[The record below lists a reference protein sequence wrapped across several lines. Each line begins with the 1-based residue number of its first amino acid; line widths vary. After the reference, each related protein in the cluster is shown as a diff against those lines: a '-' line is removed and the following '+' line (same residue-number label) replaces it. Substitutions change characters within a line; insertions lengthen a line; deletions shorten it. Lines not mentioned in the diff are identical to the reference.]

1 MAYRLAVGYAM
12 MDMTQAR
19 LHAVARSDIGRAR
32 AVNEDSLCVDERL
45 GLLLVADGLGG
56 HIAGEVASQKA
67 LATIRNYLAE
77 CEKRDPP
84 PGEISWEVDDEDRTW
99 DDKPNPAT
107 DLLNAAIQRSNQSIY
122 SLNRQQGFQDGQ
134 GMGTTLVGLWHY
146 GARNEA
152 LCFNIGDSRLYRYRQ
167 GRMRQL
173 SKDHT
178 MYQQCLDHGHT
189 GIPPHNHILL
199 RALGLARRVNCDM
212 ERYTLKR
219 GDLFLLCS
227 DGLTS
232 MVSDEIIL
240 AFITTA
246 TGGAALEPVCERLV
260 NLANENGGTDNITL
274 ILARYE

>member
-1 MAYRLAVGYAM
+1 MPST
-12 MDMTQAR
+12 TQAR

-45 GLLLVADGLGG
+45 GLMLVADGLGG
-56 HIAGEVASQKA
+56 HSAGEVASQKA
-67 LATIRNYLAE
+67 LTTIRSYLGE
-77 CEKRDPP
+77 CEKRDPT
-84 PGEISWEVDDEDRTW
+84 PGGISWEVDDEDRTW
-99 DDKPNPAT
+99 DDKPNPAM
-107 DLLNAAIQRSNQSIY
+107 DLLNAAIQQSNQSIY

-146 GARNEA
+146 GSRNEA

-178 MYQQCLDHGHT
+178 MYQQILDHEHT
-189 GIPPHNHILL
+189 SIPPHNHILL
-199 RALGLARRVNCDM
+199 RALGLAPRVNCDM

-240 AFITTA
+240 AVITTA
-246 TGGAALEPVCERLV
+246 TGDALEPVCERLV
-260 NLANENGGTDNITL
+260 NRANENGGTDNITL